1 MLRTSALLTFLLIYS
16 CFQTVS
22 AVPIVDDE
30 GKLVGTI
37 SSTDLRKMVTQPAQ
51 FASMGKRIS
60 DFHHDH
66 IRTHDLFTVKASN
79 TLEEVIRKFQSTR
92 VHRLF
97 VVDAEKRPTAV
108 VSLRDV
114 LAKFVKEDAGSTLTR
129 CLFDHISS
137 SSLPQSS
144 D

>member
-1 MLRTSALLTFLLIYS
+1 MLRTSALLTFLLIHSY
-16 CFQTVS
+16 FQTVS
-22 AVPIVDDE
+22 AVPIVDDA
-30 GKLVGTI
+30 GKLVGVL
-37 SSTDLRKMVTQPAQ
+37 SSNDLREMLTYPAK
-51 FASMGKRIS
+51 FATMGKRIS

-66 IRTHDLFTVKASN
+66 IRAHDLFTVKASN

-114 LAKFVKEDAGSTLTR
+114 LAKFVKEDAGGV
-129 CLFDHISS
+129 
-137 SSLPQSS
+137 SLLGEYFAQKVPASS
-144 D
+144 DFQ